1 MGPTC
6 HLMALFAS
14 FFMPTNSFEHKTIY
28 KYDLVIKD
36 ARRHL
41 HIEKQSNIYRQ
52 YTHRLEEGTLSER
65 AMVAPPP
72 PSTTLLRLHGEEG
85 VVHTP
90 PDYGFMEVTYIISLY
105 VLH

>member
-6 HLMALFAS
+6 HLVALFAL

-28 KYDLVIKD
+28 KYDFLGED
-36 ARRHL
+36 ARRHS

-52 YTHRLEEGTLSER
+52 YTRRLEEGTQPER
-65 AMVAPPP
+65 VTVAPPP
-72 PSTTLLRLHGEEG
+72 PSTTLFRFHGEEG

-90 PDYGFMEVTYIISLY
+90 PDYGFVEVTYIISLY